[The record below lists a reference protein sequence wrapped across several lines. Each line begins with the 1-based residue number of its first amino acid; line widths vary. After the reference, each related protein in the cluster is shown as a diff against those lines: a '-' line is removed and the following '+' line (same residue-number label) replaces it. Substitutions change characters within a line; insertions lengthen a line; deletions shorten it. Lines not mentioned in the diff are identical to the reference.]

1 MNDTLTIRN
10 GRQVL
15 RIERRFAHAPE
26 KVWRAVIEPARL
38 SDWYPATVTEL
49 EPRVGGRLA
58 LDYGQG
64 WTTTAV
70 VTAIDPPRLFAFTER
85 ALAAMPHEG
94 DGEIRIEL
102 RPDGDGCLMIFS
114 QTFDDR
120 ATAAGYAAG
129 WQACLDVLDAVLSGE
144 PARHEDV
151 SIERHEFYFKAFG
164 LDRAEVERTSDG
176 WRIRYERHV
185 SRQSIDKIWMELAGS
200 TLVEVGDE
208 PPATFIA
215 GGVHADAIT
224 AVEPRALLEYEWLEG
239 EKPAGRVRWELM
251 SDPGGA
257 RIELTQTGPADVQPV
272 PDAWRRH
279 VEELVV
285 RLIGT
290 PV

>member
-1 MNDTLTIRN
+1 VNDTLTIRN
-10 GRQVL
+10 GRNVL

-26 KVWRAVIEPARL
+26 KVWRAVIEPERL
-38 SDWYPATVTEL
+38 SEWYPANVTEL
-49 EPRVGGRLA
+49 EPLVGGKMA

-85 ALAAMPHEG
+85 ALSVMPREG

-102 RPDGDGCLMIFS
+102 RPDGDGCLMVFS

-129 WQACLDVLDAVLSGE
+129 WQACLDVLEAALSGE
-144 PARHEDV
+144 PARHADV
-151 SIERHEFYFKAFG
+151 SVERHEFYFKAFG
-164 LDRAEVERTSDG
+164 LDRADVERTSDG

-185 SRQSIDKIWMELAGS
+185 SRQSIDKIWTELTGS
-200 TLVEVGDE
+200 TAVDVGEE
-208 PPATFIA
+208 PPAAFVA
-215 GGVHADAIT
+215 GGVHAGAIT
-224 AVEPRALLEYEWLEG
+224 AVEPPALLEYEWLDG
-239 EKPAGRVRWELM
+239 DQPAGRVRWELT

-257 RIELTQTGPADVQPV
+257 RIELTQTGPDRVQPD
-272 PDAWRRH
+272 PDAWRTH
-279 VEELVV
+279 IEALVA
-285 RLIGT
+285 RLIET